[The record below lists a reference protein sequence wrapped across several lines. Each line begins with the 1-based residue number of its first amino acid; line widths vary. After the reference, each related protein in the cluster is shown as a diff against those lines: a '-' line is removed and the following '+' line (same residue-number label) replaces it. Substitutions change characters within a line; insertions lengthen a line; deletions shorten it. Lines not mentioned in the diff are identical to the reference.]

1 LVKLIFALFVAGVC
15 MGLSAVTLSQT
26 REPLEIIITQGVD
39 SALPIAIVPFAWPG
53 GTGPHAEVSTV
64 IANDL
69 RRSGRF
75 APMPAADMPSRPVSI
90 ADIQYKDWRLVGVD
104 NLVIGQV
111 KHTESDRFVVEF
123 RLLDVITSK
132 QLAGFRIPTNA
143 ANLRLTA
150 HHISDIIFEAILG
163 VKGAFATRI
172 AYVTVEK
179 LGNKQSRF
187 QLQIADSDGFNARTI
202 LDSAEPLLS
211 PAWSPLG
218 DRLAY
223 VSFEEQN
230 SAIYV
235 QNIRTGRREKVVS
248 GRGINSSP
256 AFSPDGRQLVITRS
270 LDGNPDIY
278 LLDLASKK
286 TRRLTTHPAID
297 TEARWTPDGRHIVF
311 TSDRGGGPQIYRL
324 AIDGGRP
331 ERLTLN
337 MGNYNSRASLSPDG
351 KLMAVVNGGDNG
363 YRIALVDLENGY
375 FDILSDAS
383 LDESPSFAPNG
394 AMIIYATMGRSGAE
408 LAAVSVDGRVRQ
420 RLALQHGEV
429 REPAWGPIRK

>member
-1 LVKLIFALFVAGVC
+1 VKLTDVILASLLCTPMSSV
-15 MGLSAVTLSQT
+15 SAQT
-26 REPLEIIITQGVD
+26 RDLLEIRITQGVE
-39 SALPIAIVPFAWPG
+39 SALPIAIVPFDWQADVP
-53 GTGPHAEVSTV
+53 PPEDVSAV
-64 IANDL
+64 VAADL

-75 APMPAADMPSRPVSI
+75 APMPAVDLPSRPASF
-90 ADIQYKDWRLVGVD
+90 ADINFKDWRLLGID

-111 KHTESDRFVVEF
+111 KQTDSGGFAVEF
-123 RLLDVITSK
+123 RLIDVVTSK
-132 QLAGFRIPTNA
+132 QLAGFRIPTTG

-150 HHISDIIFEAILG
+150 HHVSDLIFEAILK

-172 AYVTVEK
+172 AYVTVAK
-179 LGNKQSRF
+179 RGKKRSLY

-202 LDSAEPLLS
+202 LESHEPLMS

-223 VSFEEQN
+223 VSFEERN

-235 QNIRTGRREKVVS
+235 QDIRTGKRDKVAF

-256 AFSPDGRQLVITRS
+256 AFSPDGRRLVMTRS
-270 LDGNPDIY
+270 RDGNPDIY
-278 LLDLASKK
+278 LLDLATRKA
-286 TRRLTTHPAID
+286 RRLTTHPAID

-324 AIDGGRP
+324 AIDGGKP
-331 ERLTLN
+331 ERLTFN
-337 MGNYNSRASLSPDG
+337 MGNYNSRASLSSDG
-351 KLMAVVNGGDNG
+351 KLMAVVNRGDNG
-363 YRIALVDLENGY
+363 YRIALVDLERDH
-375 FDILSDAS
+375 FDILTDAR
-383 LDESPSFAPNG
+383 LDESPSFAPND
-394 AMIIYATMGRSGAE
+394 AMIIYATMGSAGAE

-420 RLALQHGEV
+420 RLALQKGEV

>member
-1 LVKLIFALFVAGVC
+1 MKIS
-15 MGLSAVTLSQT
+15 SAYFLPIIVMFTSIATLAQS
-26 REPLEIIITQGVD
+26 RELLEIRITQGIE
-39 SALPIAIVPFAWPG
+39 SALPIAIVPFDWQADIAPPENVG
-53 GTGPHAEVSTV
+53 AIVS
-64 IANDL
+64 ANL

-75 APMPAADMPSRPVSI
+75 APMPAADLPSRPRSFAEI
-90 ADIQYKDWRLVGVD
+90 NFKDWRLLGMD
-104 NLVIGQV
+104 NLVIGRV
-111 KHTESDRFVVEF
+111 KQTGEDRFAVEF
-123 RLLDVITSK
+123 RVIDVITAK

-150 HHISDIIFEAILG
+150 HHISDIIFEAILKM
-163 VKGAFATRI
+163 KGAFATRI

-179 LGNKQSRF
+179 FAKKQSHY
-187 QLQIADSDGFNARTI
+187 QLQIADADGHNAHTI
-202 LDSAEPLLS
+202 LESREPLLS

-223 VSFEEQN
+223 VSFEERN
-230 SAIYV
+230 SAVYV
-235 QNIRTGRREKVVS
+235 QNIQTGQRKKVAS

-256 AFSPDGRQLVITRS
+256 AFSPDGRRLALTRS

-278 LLDLASKK
+278 LLDLTNGK

-297 TEARWTPDGRHIVF
+297 TEARWAPDGRHIVF

-331 ERLTLN
+331 ERQTFN

-351 KLMAVVNGGDNG
+351 RLMAVVNGGDKG
-363 YRIALVDLENGY
+363 FRIALVDLQNEH
-375 FDILSDAS
+375 FDILTDTR

-394 AMIIYATMGRSGAE
+394 AMIIYATMGTAGAE
-408 LAAVSVDGRVRQ
+408 LAAISVDGRVRQ
-420 RLALQHGEV
+420 RLALQKGEV
-429 REPAWGPIRK
+429 REPAWGPIRR

>member
-1 LVKLIFALFVAGVC
+1 VKFTNVILASLLCSLMSLAP
-15 MGLSAVTLSQT
+15 AQT
-26 REPLEIIITQGVD
+26 RDLLEIRITQGVE
-39 SALPIAIVPFAWPG
+39 SALPIAIVPFDWQADIP
-53 GTGPHAEVSTV
+53 PSEDVSAIV
-64 IANDL
+64 AADL

-75 APMPAADMPSRPVSI
+75 APMPVADLPSRPASF
-90 ADIQYKDWRLVGVD
+90 ADINFKDWRLLGID

-111 KHTESDRFVVEF
+111 KQTDPGRFAVEF
-123 RLLDVITSK
+123 RLIDVVTAK
-132 QLAGFRIPTNA
+132 QLAGFRIPTTD

-150 HHISDIIFEAILG
+150 HHVGDLIFEAILKM
-163 VKGAFATRI
+163 KGAFATRI
-172 AYVTVEK
+172 AYVTVAK
-179 LGNKQSRF
+179 LAKKQSLY

-202 LDSAEPLLS
+202 LESREPLLS

-223 VSFEEQN
+223 VSFEERN

-235 QNIRTGRREKVVS
+235 QDIRTGKRDKVAF

-256 AFSPDGRQLVITRS
+256 AFSPDGRRLVMTRS
-270 LDGNPDIY
+270 RDGNPDIY
-278 LLDLASKK
+278 LLDLATRK

-324 AIDGGRP
+324 AIDGGKP
-331 ERLTLN
+331 ERLTFN
-337 MGNYNSRASLSPDG
+337 MGNYNSRASLSANG
-351 KLMAVVNGGDNG
+351 KLMAVVNRGDNG
-363 YRIALVDLENGY
+363 YRIALVDLEKGH
-375 FDILSDAS
+375 FDILTDAR

-394 AMIIYATMGRSGAE
+394 AMIIYATMGSAGAE

-420 RLALQHGEV
+420 RLALQKGEV